1 MPPDPPRRERLRRS
15 IVTLRLLSNY
25 FQLLQNLWTTLVFV
39 LPSTI
44 AWHAHP
50 APTCEVFLECIKL
63 KCTCTNAL
71 ATFCVTVRQLC
82 CYVSKGQA
90 VWFGLAWLAFQQCVR
105 MLHVA
110 TRFCCAVHNN
120 IIFVQQQEQTYCTSL
135 RLIHSYQVSA
145 YQTKLYKM
153 SMYCHWLELS
163 SVMTLSPSLC
173 YLATE

>member
-1 MPPDPPRRERLRRS
+1 MLVKCVEVVKTVVFWKMFFPQTAQSLEYKCARGFH
-15 IVTLRLLSNY
+15 VTWLVQGS
-25 FQLLQNLWTTLVFV
+25 VFV
-39 LPSTI
+39 LPSAI

-50 APTCEVFLECIKL
+50 PTCEVFLECIKL

-153 SMYCHWLELS
+153 SMYCH
-163 SVMTLSPSLC
+163 
-173 YLATE
+173 